1 MYRDGSGRTLVDILF
16 SRKRE
21 VDGFHALK
29 GGEVIARP
37 ARRNGATGR
46 LSAMLTKSVVTVLK
60 GGVIG
65 VSSVAEGGVSVRSL
79 SQSGGPNH
87 ICHWL
92 DDGPAA
98 YLPRGNVTYHLGILA
113 MAEALVRKTEAV
125 DLLDSWEDMLRAYE
139 TAGEVSASLAGQ
151 IATVADELYYWLRY
165 GPGDPIPTND
175 RLTSLFVRDAAIP
188 PAVTPQS
195 PVNPAVLTDVK
206 KLRRF
211 RRELELLPLTDE
223 PESVTALPK
232 PVFRG
237 WQIEELVESLD
248 ENMNC
253 LLIGPTGTGKSLC
266 VLESVERL
274 RRPRRIFVIEG
285 HSSLK
290 EFDLLGG
297 YVPNG
302 SGEFAWR
309 DGIVTQAVREEGSLL
324 FIDEANR
331 MPARVLNVLLGI
343 ISRRVVVLTER
354 GSEEVPAS
362 DDFCV
367 VMASNLGKGY
377 HVESYDAALVSR
389 FPVVLEFHYLPARE
403 EEQLLRERTGI
414 GREEAH
420 VMVKVANETRRLR
433 RSHELPGC
441 LDPRGLVAW
450 AYKFKSRKEEGLLE
464 RLNASAKITF
474 LYSVCGTESDGFIR
488 EDAKNIVLSLIEAHT
503 PKAKEE

>member
-21 VDGFHALK
+21 VDGFPWLK
-29 GGEVIARP
+29 GGEEITVP
-37 ARRNGATGR
+37 AKRNKSTGR
-46 LSAMLTKSVVTVLK
+46 LSAMLAKSVIVMLK

-65 VSSVAEGGVSVRSL
+65 VSNLAEGGVTVRSL

-87 ICHWL
+87 LCHWL
-92 DDGPAA
+92 NEGPAG

-113 MAEALVRKTEAV
+113 MAEALVRKCEAG
-125 DLLDSWEDMLRAYE
+125 DLLDAWDKLLEAYE
-139 TAGEVSASLAGQ
+139 AAGGMLASLTNP
-151 IATVADELYYWLRY
+151 IATAADELYFWLRY
-165 GPGDPIPTND
+165 GSADPDPAND
-175 RLTSLFVRDAAIP
+175 RLQALLVQDTAAP
-188 PAVTPQS
+188 PAVTPGG
-195 PVNPAVLTDVK
+195 PLNPSVLTDLR

-211 RRELELLPLTDE
+211 RREMEILIPSPE
-223 PESVTALPK
+223 PEAPIALPK

-237 WQIEELVESLD
+237 WQLSELVESLD

-266 VLESVERL
+266 VLEGVERL
-274 RRPRRIFVIEG
+274 KQARRIFVIEG

-297 YVPNG
+297 HIPNG
-302 SGEFAWR
+302 SGGFVWR
-309 DGIVTQAVREEGSLL
+309 DGIVTQALREEGSLL

-343 ISRRVVVLTER
+343 ISRRAVVLTEH

-377 HVESYDAALVSR
+377 HVETYDAALISR
-389 FPVVLEFHYLPARE
+389 FPVVLEFHYLPTRD
-403 EEQLLRERTGI
+403 EEQLLRERTEI
-414 GREEAH
+414 SKDEAH

-433 RSHELPGC
+433 RSHELSGC
-441 LDPRGLVAW
+441 LDPRGLTAW
-450 AYKFKSRKEEGLLE
+450 ASKFKTRKEEGLLE
-464 RLNASAKITF
+464 RLKASAKITF
-474 LYSVCGTESDGFIR
+474 MYSVCGTESDGFIR
-488 EDAKNIVLSLIEAHT
+488 EDAMNIVLSLIEAHT
-503 PKAKEE
+503 PK

>member
-21 VDGFHALK
+21 VDGFPWLK
-29 GGEVIARP
+29 GGEEIARA
-37 ARRNGATGR
+37 ARRNKATGR
-46 LSAMLTKSVVTVLK
+46 LSAMLAKSVVTVLK
-60 GGVIG
+60 GAVIG
-65 VSSVAEGGVSVRSL
+65 VSPVAEGGVSVRSL

-87 ICHWL
+87 VCHWL
-92 DDGPAA
+92 DESPVA
-98 YLPRGNVTYHLGILA
+98 YLPRGNVTYHLGILG
-113 MAEALVRKTEAV
+113 MAEALARKTEAV
-125 DLLDSWEDMLRAYE
+125 DLLDAWEELLKAHDE
-139 TAGEVSASLAGQ
+139 AGSIGAAIVPQ
-151 IATVADELYYWLRY
+151 VATVADELYFWLRY
-165 GPGDPIPTND
+165 GPGEPTPPND
-175 RLTSLFVRDAAIP
+175 RLSALIVRDAAVP
-188 PAVTPQS
+188 PAVTPQA
-195 PVNPAVLTDVK
+195 PVNPGVLTDLE

-211 RRELELLPLTDE
+211 RRDLELLPVAEE
-223 PESVTALPK
+223 PDVVTPLPK

-274 RRPRRIFVIEG
+274 KRPRRIFVIEG

-302 SGEFAWR
+302 SGEFVWR

-331 MPARVLNVLLGI
+331 IPARVLNVLLGI
-343 ISRRVVVLTER
+343 ISRRCVVLTEH

-389 FPVVLEFHYLPARE
+389 FPVVLEFHYLPTRE
-403 EEQLLRERTGI
+403 EEQLVRERTGI
-414 GREEAH
+414 SKDEAR

-433 RSHELPGC
+433 RSHELSGC
-441 LDPRGLVAW
+441 LDPRGLIAW
-450 AYKFKSRKEEGLLE
+450 AAKFKTRKEADLLE
-464 RLNASAKITF
+464 RLKASAKITF
-474 LYSVCGTESDGFIR
+474 MYSVCGTESDGFIR